1 MLERALGE
9 GRLPALSFL
18 REVGS
23 YVRGTT
29 TFPSVTPVCLTSIA
43 TGAHPDTHHIPHL
56 VWYHRRERRVVEYG
70 SSFSAGGAGGG
81 PGPLLGSPLSGDPQA
96 PPPPGPPAFLGPP
109 HPGGR
114 TPAVQLPRFP
124 G

>member
-18 REVGS
+18 REAGS

-56 VWYHRRERRVVEYG
+56 VWYHRRERRLVEDG

-81 PGPLLGSPLSGDPQA
+81 GGAPPRPGFPVAPGHGSPPAPTALPA
-96 PPPPGPPAFLGPP
+96 PPD
-109 HPGGR
+109 
-114 TPAVQLPRFP
+114 PRR
-124 G
+124 GTAGV

>member
-18 REVGS
+18 REAGS

-81 PGPLLGSPLSGDPQA
+81 RGGPPGSGFSVTPGPR
-96 PPPPGPPAFLGPP
+96 PPPA
-109 HPGGR
+109 
-114 TPAVQLPRFP
+114 
-124 G
+124 